1 MDAHSCKDSA
11 RDGSEIPLSPVW
23 VRSSAHKK
31 IGYGGNQNT
40 LGDSG
45 MGSFTVLSYWPAV
58 DAAFHISNRL
68 WPRVT
73 SENTENWKPAGSLT
87 LLVTGVSTQNSHF
100 PQILSACPKGKP
112 HSPSTE
118 HSPKANPRANPSPER
133 QSRSTVLWGGLG
145 HVRLP
150 TEQAQRRPQIVKHG
164 SRLLPISNSSL
175 QACWVPQRVTALPF
189 CTQGMFTLSSET
201 LLPGHKDK
209 DEISQEQHSSNF
221 ICTPGFSWGKQKP
234 VPEAPSVKRTRDK
247 HTSTGSCWGFRPPL
261 SPVLVNTLM
270 PRVWGTGNA
279 KTMLVFWPL
288 SFPVLQKAENQ
299 VLPGWMPHMGIAL
312 QENKN

>member
-1 MDAHSCKDSA
+1 MLTAVRTQHGMDQKSPSA
-11 RDGSEIPLSPVW
+11 LSESGVQPT
-23 VRSSAHKK
+23 KK
-31 IGYGGNQNT
+31 LGMEEIKT
-40 LGDSG
+40 LLGILV
-45 MGSFTVLSYWPAV
+45 TVLSYWPAV
-58 DAAFHISNRL
+58 DAAFHISNGL

-164 SRLLPISNSSL
+164 SRLLPSSNSSL

-209 DEISQEQHSSNF
+209 MKSVRNSTAATSSAHL
-221 ICTPGFSWGKQKP
+221 GF
-234 VPEAPSVKRTRDK
+234 PEGNKSLFLK
-247 HTSTGSCWGFRPPL
+247 HH
-261 SPVLVNTLM
+261 
-270 PRVWGTGNA
+270 
-279 KTMLVFWPL
+279 
-288 SFPVLQKAENQ
+288 Q
-299 VLPGWMPHMGIAL
+299 
-312 QENKN
+312 